1 MTLLKDKITVV
12 SGSSRGIGNAIAYR
26 LLEEGAVVYLTA
38 RGEEQL
44 DIIYDDFRE
53 KFGDNV
59 YEFNGDLRNT
69 KTILRLIRSII
80 TEHKRLDVVVANI
93 GSGKSKVGWDVE
105 DEFWEESIDMNF
117 YSAVKL
123 ARESLRVLMKQK
135 SGNIVFISS
144 IAGCE
149 DISAPVPYSAA
160 KAALLSYMKNTAHLV
175 APHGIRMNAVSP
187 GNIYFKGG
195 TWDMKMKEN
204 PDWVANYI
212 DESVPLQS
220 FGKPGDIADIVCFLA
235 SDRASFITG
244 ANIIVDGGQ
253 TRSL

>member
-1 MTLLKDKITVV
+1 MNLLADKIAVV
-12 SGSSRGIGNAIAYR
+12 SGSSRGIGKAIAYG
-26 LLEEGAVVYLTA
+26 LLEEGAIVYLTG
-38 RGEEQL
+38 RDREQL
-44 DIIYDDFRE
+44 DTVYKDFRK
-53 KFGDNV
+53 KFRDYV
-59 YEFNGDLRNT
+59 YKFNGDLRST
-69 KTILRLIRSII
+69 KIILHLIHTIL
-80 TEHKRLDVVVANI
+80 TEHKRLDVVVANL
-93 GSGKSKVGWDVE
+93 GSGGSKVGWDVE
-105 DEFWEESIDMNF
+105 DEFWEESMDINF

-123 ARESLRVLMKQK
+123 ARESIRVMMKQK

-149 DISAPVPYSAA
+149 AISAPVPYSAA

-195 TWDMKMKEN
+195 TWDQKMKEN
-204 PDWVANYI
+204 HDWVEKYI
-212 DESVPLQS
+212 EESVPLQS